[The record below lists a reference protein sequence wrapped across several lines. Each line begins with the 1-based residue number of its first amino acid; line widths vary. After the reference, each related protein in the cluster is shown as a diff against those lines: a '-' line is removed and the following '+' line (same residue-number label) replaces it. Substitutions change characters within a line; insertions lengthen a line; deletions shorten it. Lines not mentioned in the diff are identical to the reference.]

1 MWLRRRKRNFSLMFA
16 DNFVKVCSHCGGNG
30 NVGSKECRCTSNWCQ
45 NTRRSVNEL
54 LATSP
59 KTERLPIWHWEVN
72 GIFEFPVA
80 KCESTFIPNP
90 AILIMK
96 LKLVA
101 FLNVTKY
108 WKPQSLPAPPL
119 LKKGIKCYSGDY
131 LIHGFQAVTGIS
143 KSRNKDSVQLWI
155 QPQEIHLVHI

>member
-1 MWLRRRKRNFSLMFA
+1 MFA
-16 DNFVKVCSHCGGNG
+16 DNFVKACSHCGGNG
-30 NVGSKECRCTSNWCQ
+30 NVGSKKCRCTSNWCQ

-90 AILIMK
+90 VILVMK

-108 WKPQSLPAPPL
+108 WNPQSLPPPPSKRGSSVTQETTWYTDVKQL
-119 LKKGIKCYSGDY
+119 QASVNRKPIYLETKNQFKCELS
-131 LIHGFQAVTGIS
+131 
-143 KSRNKDSVQLWI
+143 I
-155 QPQEIHLVHI
+155 QPQEIHLVYS